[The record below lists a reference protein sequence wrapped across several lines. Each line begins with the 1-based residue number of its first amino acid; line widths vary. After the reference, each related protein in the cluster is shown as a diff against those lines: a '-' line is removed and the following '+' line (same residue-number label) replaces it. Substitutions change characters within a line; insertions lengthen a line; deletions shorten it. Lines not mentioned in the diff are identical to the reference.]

1 MEVSTENIELLEKD
15 LSSRLRYNV
24 KGVVSARVS
33 LSIPNGESFFTEK
46 EMDIDVELIGINT
59 YGDISVVYS
68 EDYDCGSDDCDCDL
82 IILDDGNYKI
92 EAFKPYLRPISSMTR
107 GELKELRD
115 IFNNIIDFDEWGLD
129 ILNSDFKRFSYLE
142 LVAIFDWFNKH
153 HFDYLNLIEK
163 GLAIVAPK
171 GMYN

>member
-1 MEVSTENIELLEKD
+1 MEEVSTENIELLKKD

-33 LSIPNGESFFTEK
+33 LNIPNGESFFTEK
-46 EMDIDVELIGINT
+46 EMYIDVELVGITT

-68 EDYDCGSDDCDCDL
+68 DDYDCDCSDYDL

-92 EAFKPYLRPISSMTR
+92 EAFKPYLRPISSMTK

-115 IFNNIIDFDEWGLD
+115 IFNNIIDFDEWGLN

-171 GMYN
+171 GIYN